1 MEDIIKSEIEDVN
14 TEMRVVGC
22 LFNDPDLLLDYGD
35 LIVPKYD
42 FYHDTA
48 RFLYVSIYELYQY
61 HGNKINEAKIN
72 IYMNQDDTRK
82 KKYKKIGGYQ
92 FIERL
97 MKAIDDTSEFE
108 KYYNDLKKYSLLREL
123 ERKGFPAKKIFEKN
137 NFHKVTPQQILDGM
151 EYQIHTIGTKIG
163 GVEESIR
170 LGADLPS
177 VYEEW
182 KKTPDFGIEI
192 PFPIINMLIRGWR
205 KRKLNLLG
213 LHSGTGKSRIT
224 SKIAIHVGIKL
235 KKPLLIMVNE
245 QDKDEWDAMLLSG
258 VINNPEYGFNDYRDS
273 VKIDETKI
281 VTGTC
286 SPEEDEICKRAAQW
300 IADNTQIYWVMLN
313 RYDHNTLKREIK
325 RHKLRGCDYFIY
337 DTLKSPDLDWQSFV
351 KTGDMLKN
359 ACNEFDMG
367 GWATFQLTDD
377 SLFSEVLTSQAIAS
391 GKHIKHIADGLFMA
405 RPLFDHEYDE
415 YEILYPADE
424 FNDERIEKLDETKKY
439 YIWFMDKNRGGRD
452 KDRICI
458 RVDKGRNLWQE
469 EGYLVTSEEKREYL
483 RLKKEEKRLKTKKEV
498 MKLKKQLS

>member
-1 MEDIIKSEIEDVN
+1 MEDVIKSEIEDVN

-182 KKTPDFGIEI
+182 KKTPDFGVEI

-258 VINNPEYGFNDYRDS
+258 VINNPEYGFNDYKDS

-359 ACNEFDMG
+359 TCNEFDMG

-405 RPLFDHEYDE
+405 RPLFDYEYDE